1 MKWLLTAVLMMI
13 GMVGSAETLWWG
25 VFDDV
30 NDGDSPSYSGHTT
43 VDDIDLQPF
52 VESYG
57 TWQEDI
63 YEGYNL
69 SARAKAINLDGSE
82 IYLRISFPDS
92 DTLDA
97 LDFFDGGG
105 QNAAGLGTG
114 WWIGQSIVESELLN
128 EALFQIELGLI
139 EYDDAFN
146 VVGWEAVAWS
156 DTASSSENVIW
167 HGGVSLPADH
177 QWTPFKFYT
186 INPYT
191 PPVPEP
197 SSLLLALIGSSL
209 LMLKR
214 KVKV

>member
-1 MKWLLTAVLMMI
+1 MA
-13 GMVGSAETLWWG
+13 GPAETLWWG

-30 NDGDSPSYSGHTT
+30 NDGPSYSGHTT
-43 VDDIDLQPF
+43 VDDIDLKPF

-57 TWQEDI
+57 TWQEEFEGDI

-82 IYLRISFPDS
+82 IYLRVSVPGD
-92 DTLDA
+92 DPLDA

-114 WWIGQSIVESELLN
+114 WWVGQSIVDSELLN

-156 DTASSSENVIW
+156 DTASSNENVIW

-177 QWTPFKFYT
+177 QWMPFKFYT
-186 INPYT
+186 INPYI

-197 SSLLLALIGSSL
+197 SAVLLILIGAGL
-209 LMLKR
+209 LGLR
-214 KVKV
+214 RRI